1 MTLVLLIKIETQ
13 LEFLVRAIKRRDI
26 KVVPNRTGGVYT
38 VEYFNIALLSIKHVL
53 KDPYYNNSK
62 MYDYKELMKSANYV
76 WDVIKTR
83 PITNWEI

>member
-38 VEYFNIALLSIKHVL
+38 SEYFNVALHSIKYVL
-53 KDPYYNNSK
+53 KTNTYIDSK
-62 MYDYKELMKSANYV
+62 YDYTELMKSANYV